1 MKLKIGKKMQIV
13 IILIL
18 LGAGIYLVMPKD
30 NVDKNEEI
38 SNVDINRNEIN
49 LATRNGKELE
59 YNEMENDYREI
70 ERLEGILNNQYLILI
85 NKENKLDENYV
96 PNNLKVSEAKFLDY
110 VQDNNLE
117 ATTSDAA
124 KKMFEDAAKD
134 GISLVGVSGYR
145 SYDVQKGLYDTRIE
159 QKGEAR
165 TKAYTAEPGASEH
178 QSGLALDILSDDY
191 QTLDEGFENTDAF
204 RWLTNNCYKYGFILR
219 YIKGKEDIT
228 GYNYEPWHFRYIG
241 NEEIAEDIMN
251 RGLAFEEYI
260 NEITNEIKVLKDKSN
275 TKN

>member
-1 MKLKIGKKMQIV
+1 MKLKIGKKIQIA
-13 IILIL
+13 IMLIF
-18 LGAGIYLVMPKD
+18 LGAGIYLVMSKD

-38 SNVDINRNEIN
+38 SNVKINKNEIN
-49 LATRNGKELE
+49 LASRGAGNLE
-59 YNEMENDYREI
+59 YNEMENDYKEI
-70 ERLEGILNNQYLILI
+70 ERLDSILNNKYLILI
-85 NKENKLDENYV
+85 NKDNKLDEKYV

-117 ATTSDAA
+117 SKTSDAA

-145 SYDVQKGLYDTRIE
+145 SYGVQKGLYNTRIK

-178 QSGLALDILSDDY
+178 QSGLALDILCDSY

-204 RWLTNNCYKYGFILR
+204 TWLTNNCYKYGFILR
-219 YIKGKEDIT
+219 YLKGKEDIT
-228 GYNYEPWHFRYIG
+228 GYNYEPWHFRYVG

-251 RGLAFEEYI
+251 SGLAFEEYI
-260 NEITNEIKVLKDKSN
+260 NEIRNKIEVLKDKTN
-275 TKN
+275 IKN

>member
-191 QTLDEGFENTDAF
+191 QTLDEGFEKTYAF

-260 NEITNEIKVLKDKSN
+260 NDITNEIKVLKDKSN

>member
-1 MKLKIGKKMQIV
+1 
-13 IILIL
+13 
-18 LGAGIYLVMPKD
+18 
-30 NVDKNEEI
+30 
-38 SNVDINRNEIN
+38 
-49 LATRNGKELE
+49 
-59 YNEMENDYREI
+59 
-70 ERLEGILNNQYLILI
+70 
-85 NKENKLDENYV
+85 
-96 PNNLKVSEAKFLDY
+96 
-110 VQDNNLE
+110 
-117 ATTSDAA
+117 
-124 KKMFEDAAKD
+124 MFEDAAKD

>member
-85 NKENKLDENYV
+85 NM
-96 PNNLKVSEAKFLDY
+96 FL
-110 VQDNNLE
+110 
-117 ATTSDAA
+117 
-124 KKMFEDAAKD
+124 
-134 GISLVGVSGYR
+134 I
-145 SYDVQKGLYDTRIE
+145 I
-159 QKGEAR
+159 
-165 TKAYTAEPGASEH
+165 
-178 QSGLALDILSDDY
+178 
-191 QTLDEGFENTDAF
+191 
-204 RWLTNNCYKYGFILR
+204 
-219 YIKGKEDIT
+219 
-228 GYNYEPWHFRYIG
+228 
-241 NEEIAEDIMN
+241 
-251 RGLAFEEYI
+251 
-260 NEITNEIKVLKDKSN
+260 
-275 TKN
+275 

>member
-241 NEEIAEDIMN
+241 SEEIAEDIMN

>member
-49 LATRNGKELE
+49 LATRNVKELE